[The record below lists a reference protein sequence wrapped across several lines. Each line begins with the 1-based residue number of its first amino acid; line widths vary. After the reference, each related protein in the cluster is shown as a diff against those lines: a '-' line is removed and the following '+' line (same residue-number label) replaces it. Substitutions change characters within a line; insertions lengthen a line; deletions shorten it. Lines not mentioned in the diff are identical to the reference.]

1 MNNYIYLNIRFQIYI
16 MEPLMIIYIST
27 ITMLGV
33 VAATKVCRE
42 NNKMVD
48 INKKEH
54 IRKKSFKHY
63 HSH

>member
-1 MNNYIYLNIRFQIYI
+1 

-27 ITMLGV
+27 ITMLGIF
-33 VAATKVCRE
+33 AATKVCH
-42 NNKMVD
+42 NNNEMVD
-48 INKKEH
+48 TNKKEH